1 MDCGYDYNL
10 ERSILYILKKCC
22 PGITECTQVKGTTFH
37 PIAPFPTSAVLLGG
51 RYNVQTSDITME
63 PVKVNL
69 LDAW

>member
-37 PIAPFPTSAVLLGG
+37 PLAPFPTSAVLLGVG
-51 RYNVQTSDITME
+51 TTCNFRYYDGARQS
-63 PVKVNL
+63 
-69 LDAW
+69 